1 MLRIGELAAL
11 AGVTTRTIRHY
22 HQVGLLAE
30 PPRTASGNRLY
41 GMADVVR
48 LIRIRRLAAL
58 GMSLPDIGRVLSPRQ
73 DLREALADLDADLA
87 REEEAVRRQR
97 AMLAELMHTGRD
109 PALTPELG
117 HVFAELEQIFPAHPL
132 LERERETITLLEA
145 AAPEAA
151 RALTGVY
158 RTSMGDERLQ
168 HRMWDIG
175 LRFEALRDASP
186 DDPEVAALAAELAD
200 VTRPFMDAVSAGGRA
215 AAVPGGPAG
224 TVSGE
229 TLSAMMVDALSPAQR
244 KVVELLTP

>member
-30 PPRTASGNRLY
+30 PPRTAAGYRLY

-117 HVFAELEQIFPAHPL
+117 HIFAELEQIFPAHPL

-145 AAPEAA
+145 AAPETA

-168 HRMWDIG
+168 RRMWDIG

-200 VTRPFMDAVSAGGRA
+200 AMRPFMDAVSA
-215 AAVPGGPAG
+215 GGPAG

-244 KVVELLTP
+244 RVVELLTP